1 MFISLYCLKIP
12 VAAETAP
19 CQFDFGSHSLL
30 IGLLRLHVFAKN
42 RSTGLQP
49 YQKSNCKHQR
59 GNLVFTTS
67 NTLKVDHR
75 LIDLQLERPNKEI
88 SAAAPADV
96 TERSLVPVETQSRA
110 ARV

>member
-1 MFISLYCLKIP
+1 M
-12 VAAETAP
+12 
-19 CQFDFGSHSLL
+19 
-30 IGLLRLHVFAKN
+30 
-42 RSTGLQP
+42 
-49 YQKSNCKHQR
+49 
-59 GNLVFTTS
+59 FTTS
-67 NTLKVDHR
+67 NTVKVDHR